1 MTMVLPQMQIFLG
14 ESSQSVENRRPW
26 NFLSSRYYQS
36 GQQSH
41 WKKGSLVHREL
52 DAFSV
57 SQQSLKEEHKY
68 QRSLTVVMKQLIKLG
83 NSEFWDKSFQTP
95 NDFSVRST
103 LTSLGINLNLKK
115 SICINQNERFRSL
128 KERKMSKY
136 HLSNLIHAWLRLVL

>member
-1 MTMVLPQMQIFLG
+1 MQIFLG
-14 ESSQSVENRRPW
+14 ESSQSVENRGPW

-41 WKKGSLVHREL
+41 WKKRSLVHREL

-57 SQQSLKEEHKY
+57 PQQGLKAEHKY

-83 NSEFWDKSFQTP
+83 NSEFWDNSFQTP

-128 KERKMSKY
+128 KKGENVKIS
-136 HLSNLIHAWLRLVL
+136 SS